1 VAALVADTLNLNRG
15 LGGSGGL
22 HRQLRVGKSSVQ
34 YTTFSTGDSA
44 GSGPNHGESSARC
57 DIFDSQLGTGLNLD
71 SRNERKYSSF
81 GCHYSSCKLTRA
93 C

>member
-1 VAALVADTLNLNRG
+1 MFTRPELQFLDTNE
-15 LGGSGGL
+15 LGRL
-22 HRQLRVGKSSVQ
+22 A
-34 YTTFSTGDSA
+34 TITPDGD
-44 GSGPNHGESSARC
+44 GARC
-57 DIFDSQLGTGLNLD
+57 GIFDSQLGTGLNLD